1 MCSSYLL
8 FCTLYQCTLAVF
20 DVHLVIHPE
29 AEDDSNEGAVEE
41 EDEGDESGEED
52 LEGSRKRKKDSEDVD
67 EDYSSVKRQKVK
79 NVEAKEIPSTE
90 NSLRHL
96 KKLLAAK
103 EEKKQVTDVTSRD
116 GDGIL
121 SNEDFQRI
129 RTLQVC
135 FVCGVLHGYIIFI
148 W

>member
-1 MCSSYLL
+1 
-8 FCTLYQCTLAVF
+8 
-20 DVHLVIHPE
+20 
-29 AEDDSNEGAVEE
+29 VE
-41 EDEGDESGEED
+41 
-52 LEGSRKRKKDSEDVD
+52 V
-67 EDYSSVKRQKVK
+67 
-79 NVEAKEIPSTE
+79 KEIPSTE

-135 FVCGVLHGYIIFI
+135 FVCGVLQCA
-148 W
+148 

>member
-8 FCTLYQCTLAVF
+8 LCTMYQCTLALF
-20 DVHLVIHPE
+20 DFHLVILPE
-29 AEDDSNEGAVEE
+29 AEDDSDEGAVEE
-41 EDEGDESGEED
+41 EDDGDELGEED
-52 LEGSRKRKKDSEDVD
+52 LEGSRKRKKDSEDVG

-79 NVEAKEIPSTE
+79 NVEVKEIPSTE

-135 FVCGVLHGYIIFI
+135 FVCGVLQCA
-148 W
+148 